1 MRTTEMVLIALFLK
15 TSKFLPAI
23 VSIYILSLITVITG
37 NRSLEFLS
45 RVKLSGPSLYCI
57 ARTFGK

>member
-23 VSIYILSLITVITG
+23 VSIYILSLITD

-57 ARTFGK
+57 ARTLGK

>member
-23 VSIYILSLITVITG
+23 VSIYILSLITD